1 MLSISSAKNNVVLCG
16 KNGVNALRPTK
27 ASDAIMQ
34 PRLFG
39 ISTWCTIIA
48 DVERREQET
57 LTIKLQCQQA
67 RVLFLVN

>member
-27 ASDAIMQ
+27 ASDAIIQ

-39 ISTWCTIIA
+39 IPTWCTIIA